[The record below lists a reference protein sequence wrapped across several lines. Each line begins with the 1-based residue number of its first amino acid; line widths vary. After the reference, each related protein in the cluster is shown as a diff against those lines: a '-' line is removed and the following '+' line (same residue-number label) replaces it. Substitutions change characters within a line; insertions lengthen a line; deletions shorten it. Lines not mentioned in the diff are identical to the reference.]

1 MVCPFTKNVHGFA
14 VFAVLALLTTSPAS
28 ADDRP
33 AAREMDGLVASPQ
46 NFRLILENDQVRVLE
61 YTLLP
66 GMKDRQHTHPQR
78 VTHIVSGGKL
88 RIGLPDG
95 RHIDLD
101 ETTGDTVWSTPASPH
116 DTENIGAT
124 PVRILLV
131 EVKKVAAND

>member
-1 MVCPFTKNVHGFA
+1 MVCLFRKNFHGLA
-14 VFAVLALLTTSPAS
+14 VVAALALLTTSPAN

-33 AAREMDGLVASPQ
+33 AAREIDGLVASPQ

-66 GMKDRQHTHPQR
+66 GKKDRLHTHPQR
-78 VTHIVSGGKL
+78 VTHIASGGKL
-88 RIGLPDG
+88 RIGFPDG

-101 ETTGDTVWSTPASPH
+101 EKTGDTVWSGPASPH

-131 EVKKVAAND
+131 EVKKETND